1 MGLAD
6 AEAIATEERR
16 QPGRRGRRRRF
27 QEELGRRS
35 GLHRAHVGEIERG
48 EISPTLDSVQ
58 LIADALGVTP
68 SELIAVAEKHPP

>member
-1 MGLAD
+1 VPQPLTIRFGEAVKSARTERGLS
-6 AEAIATEERR
+6 
-16 QPGRRGRRRRF
+16 

-58 LIADALGVTP
+58 VIAAALGVTP
-68 SELIAVAEKHPP
+68 SKLIADAEQPPL